1 MESEED
7 ESTHQNSKRSK
18 PINQSQFPSTS
29 MQDSTFTTPNLP
41 EELITEILK
50 RVPVKSLLQFRCV
63 SKSWLGIISS
73 SDFVKTH
80 LSLSAN
86 DKEYKHHRLML
97 SFVQPEYN
105 LKDCSLGSLLYGSVT
120 EAFDLDYPMKNP
132 VKSVW
137 IVGSVNGL
145 ICVAIEENDLFIWNP
160 SIRKF
165 KRLPDSRPTLRC
177 GYYFMYGFGY
187 DEVHD
192 DYKVVG
198 IFCIFGAGGSYD
210 VEVKIYGLK
219 SDSWRNVD
227 DFQGGVLLNDSG
239 KFVKGKLHWA
249 TTARLGEYN
258 GWDIISIDL
267 KDEKWGKIEQPCYE
281 KGNFDFVLGVLE
293 DNLSVLC
300 NYNKTRADV
309 WVMKDYGVKDSWEK
323 MYTISCPNDPGKY
336 MFSPPLCMSKKGE
349 ILLVFGSIFM
359 IYNPSDD
366 SIRYPEV
373 TNFDAC
379 LEAEIYTES
388 LISPILQNEPIP
400 QQQ

>member
-1 MESEED
+1 MKSED
-7 ESTHQNSKRSK
+7 THQHPKRSK
-18 PINQSQFPSTS
+18 PTNHSQFPSTS
-29 MQDSTFTTPNLP
+29 MHDSTFTIPILP
-41 EELITEILK
+41 PELITEILS

-63 SKSWLGIISS
+63 SKSWLALISS
-73 SDFVKTH
+73 NEFVNTH

-86 DKEYKHHRLML
+86 NKEYTHHRLIS

-105 LKDCSLGSLLYGSVT
+105 LKDCSLGSLLYGFVT

-132 VKSVW
+132 HKSVW

-145 ICVAIEENDLFIWNP
+145 ICLAIEENDLFLWNP

-165 KRLPDSRPTLRC
+165 KKLPDSRPTLRC

-198 IFCIFGAGGSYD
+198 IFCIFGSGSSYD

-227 DFQGGVLLNDSG
+227 DFQGGLLLNDSG
-239 KFVKGKLHWA
+239 KFVNGKLHWA

-267 KDEKWGKIEQPCYE
+267 TDEKWGKVEQPCYE
-281 KGNFDFVLGVLE
+281 EGNFDFVLGVLE
-293 DNLSVLC
+293 NDLSVLC
-300 NYNKTRADV
+300 NYHKTRADV
-309 WVMKDYGVKDSWEK
+309 WVMKEYGVKDSWTK
-323 MYTISCPNDPGKY
+323 MYTIKCPNDPGK
-336 MFSPPLCMSKKGE
+336 
-349 ILLVFGSIFM
+349 
-359 IYNPSDD
+359 
-366 SIRYPEV
+366 
-373 TNFDAC
+373 
-379 LEAEIYTES
+379 
-388 LISPILQNEPIP
+388 
-400 QQQ
+400 

>member
-1 MESEED
+1 MKSED
-7 ESTHQNSKRSK
+7 THQHPKRSK
-18 PINQSQFPSTS
+18 PTNHSQNPSTS
-29 MQDSTFTTPNLP
+29 MQDSILEIPILP
-41 EELITEILK
+41 PELITEILS
-50 RVPVKSLLQFRCV
+50 RLPVKSLLRFRCV
-63 SKSWLGIISS
+63 SKSWLSLICSNEFINI
-73 SDFVKTH
+73 H
-80 LSLSAN
+80 LSLSSN
-86 DKEYKHHRLML
+86 NKEYTHHRLML

-105 LKDCSLGSLLYGSVT
+105 LKDCSLGSLLNGGDT

-132 VKSVW
+132 HKSVW

-145 ICVAIEENDLFIWNP
+145 ICVAIEENDLFLWNP

-165 KRLPDSRPTLRC
+165 KKLPDSRPKLRC

-187 DEVHD
+187 DEVRD

-198 IFCIFGAGGSYD
+198 IFCIFGSGGAYE

-227 DFQGGVLLNDSG
+227 DFQGGLLLNDSG
-239 KFVKGKLHWA
+239 KFVNGKLHWA

-258 GWDIISIDL
+258 CWDIISVDL
-267 KDEKWGKIEQPCYE
+267 TDEKWGKVEQPCYE
-281 KGNFDFVLGVLE
+281 EGNFDFVMGVLE
-293 DNLSVLC
+293 NDLSVLC
-300 NYNKTRADV
+300 NYQKTRADV
-309 WVMKDYGVKDSWEK
+309 WVMKEYGVKDSWTK
-323 MYTISCPNDPGKY
+323 MYTIRCPNDPGKY
-336 MFSPPLCMSKKGE
+336 MFSPPLCVSNKGE

-359 IYNPSDD
+359 IYNPDDD

-379 LEAEIYTES
+379 LEAEIYIET
-388 LISPILQNEPIP
+388 LVSPLLRNEPSI